1 MHLLGD
7 VAGLL
12 EVVHGQVAVGVVLA
26 LLCQKQVALV
36 GRELHASDLL
46 QLVRHHDEVDLADVQ
61 FVCTVVHV
69 ADRNVM
75 TYDEAKN
82 KSEPFLNSQRLHEI
96 LLSAASSALT
106 DRVDEFRLIKE
117 DDGVLQCQVPSLEA
131 RTKGISENMKHEV
144 RQTFLKGGELTCSPV

>member
-26 LLCQKQVALV
+26 LLGQKQVALV

-46 QLVRHHDEVDLADVQ
+46 QLVGHHDEVDLADVQ

-75 TYDEAKN
+75 TWDEAKN
-82 KSEPFLNSQRLHEI
+82 KSEPFLNSKRLHEI
-96 LLSAASSALT
+96 PFLLP
-106 DRVDEFRLIKE
+106 
-117 DDGVLQCQVPSLEA
+117 Q
-131 RTKGISENMKHEV
+131 N
-144 RQTFLKGGELTCSPV
+144 